1 MTVYETSAIKLY
13 DEETVKLKKK
23 SIYTVIM
30 LKLLQDDVTPKT
42 TLYLQEEDENANLTL
57 DDKIIARSHSK

>member
-1 MTVYETSAIKLY
+1 MMIMTVYETSAIKLFSDKRN

-30 LKLLQDDVTPKT
+30 LKLL
-42 TLYLQEEDENANLTL
+42 
-57 DDKIIARSHSK
+57 

>member
-1 MTVYETSAIKLY
+1 LELIGYSAIFIIRLIEKLNKKFMMTVEGTSVEF

-30 LKLLQDDVTPKT
+30 LKLL
-42 TLYLQEEDENANLTL
+42 
-57 DDKIIARSHSK
+57 

>member
-1 MTVYETSAIKLY
+1 MMTVGTSVEKGFD

-30 LKLLQDDVTPKT
+30 LKLL
-42 TLYLQEEDENANLTL
+42 
-57 DDKIIARSHSK
+57 